1 MNSLSTDRGAWG
13 ERAPVLDRDP
23 MMGVTT
29 LNEGGTLRI
38 MASSAAIAG
47 VLAAACAGPT
57 VESNST
63 GGQTQEERVLAAEDA
78 YVAAEVNRD
87 EAALRR
93 LVDDRFVHNSGD
105 GSTSTKEDLIRA
117 VLNMNMTGQTISERS
132 VLLEGDVVAI
142 IFGTTELRFEDPGAE
157 PHSSKL
163 RYTSVYAQRDGE
175 WRMLALQMQPH
186 TGG

>member
-1 MNSLSTDRGAWG
+1 M
-13 ERAPVLDRDP
+13 
-23 MMGVTT
+23 
-29 LNEGGTLRI
+29 
-38 MASSAAIAG
+38 
-47 VLAAACAGPT
+47 AACAGPT

-63 GGQTQEERVLAAEDA
+63 VGQTEEERVLAAEDA
-78 YVAAEVNRD
+78 YVAAEVSRD

-132 VLLEGDVVAI
+132 VLLDDDVAI

-157 PHSSKL
+157 PRSSKL

-186 TGG
+186 SGG

>member
-1 MNSLSTDRGAWG
+1 MS
-13 ERAPVLDRDP
+13 ER
-23 MMGVTT
+23 
-29 LNEGGTLRI
+29 GTLRI
-38 MASSAAIAG
+38 TASTAAIAG
-47 VLAAACAGPT
+47 VIAAACAGPS

-63 GGQTQEERVLAAEDA
+63 GGQPQEERVLAAEDA
-78 YVAAEVNRD
+78 YVAAEVSRD

-105 GSTSTKEDLIRA
+105 GSTSTKEDLIRE
-117 VLNMNMTGQTISERS
+117 VLDMNMTDQTISERS
-132 VLLEGDVVAI
+132 VLFEGDVAI

-157 PHSSKL
+157 PRSAKL

-186 TGG
+186 SGG

>member
-1 MNSLSTDRGAWG
+1 MN
-13 ERAPVLDRDP
+13 ER
-23 MMGVTT
+23 
-29 LNEGGTLRI
+29 GTLRI
-38 MASSAAIAG
+38 TASTAAIAG
-47 VLAAACAGPT
+47 VIAAACAGPS

-78 YVAAEVNRD
+78 YVAAEVSRD

-105 GSTSTKEDLIRA
+105 GSTSTKEDLIRE
-117 VLNMNMTGQTISERS
+117 VLDMNMTDQTISERS
-132 VLLEGDVVAI
+132 VLFEGDVAI

-157 PHSSKL
+157 PRSAKL

-186 TGG
+186 SGG